1 AAPCPRVTV
10 RRDTFDKGTRKHPM
24 EPHSGPTYCLPR
36 WSQQCSPQSYALP
49 AWSSSAPLRIPLL
62 PPALGE
68 RYPRQARNILRARIF
83 VALGD
88 PHRQRIVLM
97 FEPGERLNIG
107 QIVAASTLSRTA
119 VTHHLRVLRE
129 AGVLRSEKIGR
140 EVYFWPDADTV
151 RQALEAVK
159 EYVRGH

>member
-1 AAPCPRVTV
+1 MGVREGALTLYPMLPAAPRAAFPTPLNV
-10 RRDTFDKGTRKHPM
+10 RPLVGSLRRPLDNRRSTRKYHNYITSHIAVIKAYGKAIPK
-24 EPHSGPTYCLPR
+24 
-36 WSQQCSPQSYALP
+36 
-49 AWSSSAPLRIPLL
+49 AWRRI
-62 PPALGE
+62 
-68 RYPRQARNILRARIF
+68 ARIF

>member
-1 AAPCPRVTV
+1 MLKAYGKAIPKAW
-10 RRDTFDKGTRKHPM
+10 RR
-24 EPHSGPTYCLPR
+24 
-36 WSQQCSPQSYALP
+36 
-49 AWSSSAPLRIPLL
+49 I
-62 PPALGE
+62 
-68 RYPRQARNILRARIF
+68 ARIF

-88 PHRQRIVLM
+88 PHRQRMVLM

-140 EVYFWPDADTV
+140 EVYFWPDAVTV

-159 EYVRGH
+159 DYVREH